1 MAHVAGPVLANEIDA
16 NWRPAAPDPGR
27 TSTRTFLARQAGG
40 PAGVALADG
49 VGVSDSSMPVST
61 SLDGVLED
69 DEADVAGGAD
79 GVGREGVF
87 GEVQAVATTS
97 GSATIS
103 QADRRIS

>member
-27 TSTRTFLARQAGG
+27 TSTRMSCARQVGG
-40 PAGVALADG
+40 PAGVVLADG
-49 VGVSDSSMPVST
+49 VGVSDSSTPVST
-61 SLDGVLED
+61 SVDGALDD
-69 DEADVAGGAD
+69 DGAEVAGGAD
-79 GVGREGVF
+79 GVGCDCVF
-87 GEVQAVATTS
+87 DEVQAAAKAS

>member
-1 MAHVAGPVLANEIDA
+1 LKLYALFAL
-16 NWRPAAPDPGR
+16 PALELQPLPRLGNVYPE
-27 TSTRTFLARQAGG
+27 T
-40 PAGVALADG
+40 
-49 VGVSDSSMPVST
+49 PVST